1 MRGIMPAKKVTKI
14 KGVSMSGL
22 NQRQIGAMKRHSKH
36 HTVKHLKSMVSSM
49 KSGKTFKQSHV
60 SAMKK
65 VGK

>member
-1 MRGIMPAKKVTKI
+1 MRGHMPAKKVIKI

-22 NQRQIGAMKRHSKH
+22 NQRQIGAMKKHSKH
-36 HTVKHLKSMVSSM
+36 HTVKHIKSMVSNI

-60 SAMKK
+60 LATKK

>member
-1 MRGIMPAKKVTKI
+1 MPAKKAIKI

-22 NQRQIGAMKRHSKH
+22 NQRQIGAMKKHSKH
-36 HTVKHLKSMVSSM
+36 HTVKHIKSMVSTI

-60 SAMKK
+60 LATKK

>member
-1 MRGIMPAKKVTKI
+1 MRGLMPVKKALKV

-36 HTVKHLKSMVSSM
+36 HTVKHLRSMVSSM